1 MGEGGPR
8 LQAEEQEQVG
18 VSFQC
23 FPMLVV
29 YDDIVCDIICQDHFS
44 RDPYYQWEVA
54 GIVPCRSHTVRLYLG
69 ENFIE
74 VRIRFK
80 FFG

>member
-1 MGEGGPR
+1 
-8 LQAEEQEQVG
+8 
-18 VSFQC
+18 
-23 FPMLVV
+23 MLVV
-29 YDDIVCDIICQDHFS
+29 YDDIVCDMN

-74 VRIRFK
+74 VHIRFK